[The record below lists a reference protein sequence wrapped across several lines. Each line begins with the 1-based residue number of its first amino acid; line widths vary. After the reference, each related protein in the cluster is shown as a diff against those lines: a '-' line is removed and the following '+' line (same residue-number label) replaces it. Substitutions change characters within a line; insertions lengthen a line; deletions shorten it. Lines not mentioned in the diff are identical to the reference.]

1 MYNGMVTILFN
12 KDREVS
18 LKKFYIKNYVR
29 KLYISQQYIKI
40 LARGLSSNTMC

>member
-1 MYNGMVTILFN
+1 MAWLQYYLIRIV
-12 KDREVS
+12 EVS

-40 LARGLSSNTMC
+40 LARGII